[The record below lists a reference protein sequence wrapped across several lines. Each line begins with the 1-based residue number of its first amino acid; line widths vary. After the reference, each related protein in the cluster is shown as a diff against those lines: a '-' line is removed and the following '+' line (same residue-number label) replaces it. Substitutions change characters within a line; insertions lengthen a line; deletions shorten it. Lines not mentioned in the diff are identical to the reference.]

1 MKYLIVGL
9 GNPGVEYSITRH
21 NIGFQVVDYI
31 AFENNLKFTTE
42 RYAHIAE
49 LGYKGNQLII
59 IKPQTYMNLSGKAV
73 KYWLDKEKI
82 EKENLL
88 IILDD
93 ISLPFGVV
101 RLKPKGNDGGHN
113 GLIDIISRLGYNDFP
128 RLRIGIG
135 NDFPRGQ
142 QVEFVLGQWSIN
154 EMKYIPKILLLC
166 SDIIKSFVTD
176 KINLTMTKYNNINII
191 ENNTK

>member
-101 RLKPKGNDGGHN
+101 RLKPKGNDG
-113 GLIDIISRLGYNDFP
+113 D
-128 RLRIGIG
+128 
-135 NDFPRGQ
+135 
-142 QVEFVLGQWSIN
+142 
-154 EMKYIPKILLLC
+154 
-166 SDIIKSFVTD
+166 
-176 KINLTMTKYNNINII
+176 TMD
-191 ENNTK
+191 